1 MNLFDLND
9 DVKIIITKHCTSDY
23 FISTMFM
30 SKHQDLQKTLFGEI
44 VFDNDFHK
52 IRKIQDDVKEN
63 DYFNDA
69 KIYKIYKDIND
80 VSIIVIYNIKD
91 LKSL

>member
-9 DVKIIITKHCTSDY
+9 DVKIIITKHCISDY
-23 FISTMFM
+23 FISTIFM
-30 SKHQDLQKTLFGEI
+30 SKHQDLQKKLFGEI
-44 VFDNDFHK
+44 VFHNDFHK

-91 LKSL
+91 LESL